1 MMVRLPARLLQVDPR
16 KNKSEIK
23 PWILSNT
30 PPKERLEGLGECTED
45 SDEES

>member
-1 MMVRLPARLLQVDPR
+1 MVRLPARLLQVEPR

-23 PWILSNT
+23 RWILSNI
-30 PPKERLEGLGECTED
+30 PPKERWEGLGECTED